1 MGDNPRTGP
10 VPLHPPISFQPHPPE
25 HDGSTSPAEGLLCPA
40 SPSTFWGRDRHLD
53 RFSERDERHMSTAE
67 GLGLEN
73 IRSFVGKEV
82 GVSAWEAVD
91 QQRINGF
98 ADTSGD
104 HQWIHVDPDRAR
116 RESPYGATVAHG
128 YLMLSLLGPATL
140 DVLIRPAGIPAAL
153 NYGIDRARFIAP
165 VKAGSRVR
173 NRIRLVAVEDKGHG
187 RTLLTTE
194 NTLEIEGED
203 KPALI
208 AQVLTMAVR

>member
-1 MGDNPRTGP
+1 
-10 VPLHPPISFQPHPPE
+10 
-25 HDGSTSPAEGLLCPA
+25 
-40 SPSTFWGRDRHLD
+40 
-53 RFSERDERHMSTAE
+53 MSTAE

-73 IRSFVGKEV
+73 IRSFVGKKV

-128 YLMLSLLGPATL
+128 YLMLSLLAPATL